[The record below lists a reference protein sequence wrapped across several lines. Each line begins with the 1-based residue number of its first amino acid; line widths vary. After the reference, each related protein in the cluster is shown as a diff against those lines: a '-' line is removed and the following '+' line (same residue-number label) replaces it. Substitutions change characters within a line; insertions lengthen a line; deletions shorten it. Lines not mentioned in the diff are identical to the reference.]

1 MDVIKTLSKSIR
13 EFKGPSLRA
22 PLFVLIES
30 LIETAIP
37 FVTAMLINQ
46 IKDGAGMGTIGKYG
60 IVLLVLATLSLLSGV
75 AAGNNCATAS
85 TGFARNLRKDLFY
98 KIQDFSFENIDH
110 FQTSSLVTRMTTGMQ
125 SRQRA
130 DVMRIRLGLRG
141 GGWGYFL
148 EEFGWL
154 LVTFC
159 GEVYQGSVEGLHI
172 GRLYEYVQGWIDKL

>member
-110 FQTSSLVTRMTTGMQ
+110 FQTSSLVTRMTTDIQNLQQAFM
-125 SRQRA
+125 
-130 DVMRIRLGLRG
+130 MLIRLGFRAPAMKI
-141 GGWGYFL
+141 FS
-148 EEFGWL
+148 FAAA
-154 LVTFC
+154 
-159 GEVYQGSVEGLHI
+159 
-172 GRLYEYVQGWIDKL
+172 